1 VQKIKRLVALGNSL
15 YCFLINV
22 DSIEQKKKK
31 GPVGGGGFSYC
42 EYHFKMTLVSLQV
55 ADGELP
61 LVASH
66 G

>member
-1 VQKIKRLVALGNSL
+1 VQKTKRLVALGNSL

-22 DSIEQKKKK
+22 DSIEQKKWDQL
-31 GPVGGGGFSYC
+31 GGGGFSYC

>member
-1 VQKIKRLVALGNSL
+1 MQKIKRLVALGNSL

-31 GPVGGGGFSYC
+31 GPVGGGFSYC